1 MREEGARE
9 LLPRARVLEVGA
21 RRRQPNRP
29 ARREEVLRIQVVR
42 GQLDRVRRPADVD
55 AHNLLD
61 LVRKRREQLGE
72 EHREV
77 AEAAAEVEDHEFF
90 RWVGQLQRLDRAED
104 SDEDGR
110 RLRQLLDQPLAAAD
124 PRPQFAV
131 AAETLAPGAA
141 RDLHAPLED
150 LRVRRPRR
158 ALGDLLAEPLEL
170 LGEGAAHAVW
180 QEDAVPDGAHEREA
194 ARVCAP
200 GGRVII
206 TNHFVRKRG
215 VLAFLERITAPFAG
229 RVGITEIDVGDRID
243 TNTLVTTIDDRSL
256 LLVNFSV
263 PEVYVDRVTR
273 GTPVNV
279 RLWDAADA
287 PVSGEIVAVDSRI
300 DINSRAFIA
309 RAAIDN
315 SADRFR
321 PGMAFEISIN
331 ASRGAFL
338 SVPDVAVQW
347 GADGAYVWVAE
358 QGRAA
363 RREVRLVKRLAGA
376 ILIEGELAEGE
387 PVVMEG
393 VQSVRAGVALK
404 PLSDNLNPT
413 GNG

>member
-1 MREEGARE
+1 MTANMNRLLTLHKLVALVAAISGAMLMGCSDSTGNAGSRYGGQAAAVPVTTVPAQLTDLRETLTSVGTARALKSVSVYAE
-9 LLPRARVLEVGA
+9 TSGRVTAVAIDADSAVAEDDLLL
-21 RRRQPNRP
+21 
-29 ARREEVLRIQVVR
+29 
-42 GQLDRVRRPADVD
+42 QLD
-55 AHNLLD
+55 
-61 LVRKRREQLGE
+61 
-72 EHREV
+72 
-77 AEAAAEVEDHEFF
+77 
-90 RWVGQLQRLDRAED
+90 DRD
-104 SDEDGR
+104 
-110 RLRQLLDQPLAAAD
+110 
-124 PRPQFAV
+124 
-131 AAETLAPGAA
+131 ETLAVELATVKLADAERLVTRYTTVNA
-141 RDLHAPLED
+141 RDANIPESQLDDARAAVDSARIALE
-150 LRVRRPRR
+150 
-158 ALGDLLAEPLEL
+158 
-170 LGEGAAHAVW
+170 
-180 QEDAVPDGAHEREA
+180 Q
-194 ARVCAP
+194 ARVDLD
-200 GGRVII
+200 R
-206 TNHFVRKRG
+206 R
-215 VLAFLERITAPFAG
+215 RITAPFAG
-229 RVGITEIDVGDRID
+229 HVGITEIDVGDRID

-315 SADRFR
+315 SVDRFR
-321 PGMAFEISIN
+321 PGMAFKISIN

>member
-1 MREEGARE
+1 MNRLLTLHKLVELVAAISGATLMGCNDSTGSAGSRY
-9 LLPRARVLEVGA
+9 GG
-21 RRRQPNRP
+21 
-29 ARREEVLRIQVVR
+29 QVVAVPVTTVPAKLTDLR
-42 GQLDRVRRPADVD
+42 ETLTSVGTARALKSVSVYAETSGRVTAVAIDADSAVAEDDLLLQLD
-55 AHNLLD
+55 
-61 LVRKRREQLGE
+61 
-72 EHREV
+72 
-77 AEAAAEVEDHEFF
+77 
-90 RWVGQLQRLDRAED
+90 DRD
-104 SDEDGR
+104 
-110 RLRQLLDQPLAAAD
+110 
-124 PRPQFAV
+124 
-131 AAETLAPGAA
+131 ETLAVELATVKLADAERLVTRYTAVNA
-141 RDLHAPLED
+141 RDANIPESQLDDARAAVDSARIALE
-150 LRVRRPRR
+150 
-158 ALGDLLAEPLEL
+158 
-170 LGEGAAHAVW
+170 
-180 QEDAVPDGAHEREA
+180 Q
-194 ARVCAP
+194 ARVDLD
-200 GGRVII
+200 R
-206 TNHFVRKRG
+206 R
-215 VLAFLERITAPFAG
+215 RITAPFAG
-229 RVGITEIDVGDRID
+229 HVGITEIDVGDRID

-376 ILIEGELAEGE
+376 ILIEGELAQGE

-413 GNG
+413 CLLYTSPSPRDVEESRMPSSA